1 LQELWDGSYQNFDKG
16 EMANPVHRVPP
27 SKADAG
33 KMRIR
38 VFRAHNIDI
47 HGVETVW
54 RWQCPDEQCHQWE
67 SRSSYTVYWENA
79 IRAAFNHVKW
89 HRSRNAQV

>member
-1 LQELWDGSYQNFDKG
+1 MQNLWDGS
-16 EMANPVHRVPP
+16 NPNIIQGKVAYPMHRVSPN
-27 SKADAG
+27 SSDSENMKV
-33 KMRIR
+33 K
-38 VFRAHNIDI
+38 VFRDHSIDI

-54 RWQCPDEQCHQWE
+54 RWQCPDDQCHRWE

-89 HRSRNAQV
+89 HRRVNA